1 MSTARVRLIE
11 LPRVAVCVVAGVL
24 VGALVLLLPLGS
36 VSAQMRLFDVSNLL
50 AAALAT
56 GCAGWRARRSVERH
70 RWSWWAMAA
79 ACGMWSVGQVGWLW
93 LTLTGT
99 YSYPSPADI
108 AYFMF
113 PVLACF
119 ALVLHPSNVEAQ
131 RARRVLDALMTSLA
145 VGLIIWRTALS
156 EVVQAVQASDV
167 LARSVTIAYPVLD
180 VLLLVLAV
188 LTLLRTRLSLGLVTA
203 GLTAFAIADIAFVHD
218 VALGIVV
225 LTPVDLGWGLG
236 FAGISL
242 SALARP
248 EGLRAP
254 FTAPVVARLTAV
266 LPYVPVAVALVLTL
280 APYLGERPGVFD
292 ELTVSTALVVLLLV
306 RQYLTLRQNWR
317 LTAEIAVREAQ
328 LRHQAFYDGL
338 TGLANRALF
347 RDRLE
352 HAVALHARDLRPISV
367 LFLDLDD
374 FKIVNDTLGHAVG
387 DELLV
392 RVSERLRGCVRS
404 GDTVARLGGD
414 EFALLLEDGA
424 DPFAAASRISGAFEA
439 PFDLGQQE
447 VEVNVSVGVVERRSG
462 DTPVSA
468 DQLLGCAD
476 TAMYAAK
483 RSGKGRIVGH
493 SAGMSLVELE
503 DQRLGTVLREA
514 IAHGHITLAYQPIVE
529 LRTGRTVA
537 FEALARWTHEGSD
550 IPPVAFIP
558 AATRTGVLAE
568 LTDALL
574 AQACAQLATWTT
586 AWSTMWQDRA
596 QPLAVHVNI
605 APSQLADPAFA
616 QTVTTLIA
624 GHGLVAGQL
633 VLEIT
638 ESGLIADI
646 TTAQTALAQLRRAGV
661 AISLDDFGVGNS
673 SLSRLNDIELDSVKI
688 DRTFVDR
695 IDSEPRRAAF
705 LRALL
710 RLADDISLPVI
721 AEGVETPGQLAELER
736 LGCPLAQGYLLGR
749 PSSAADAAARL
760 GLPTQQAPIV
770 PVTSSA
776 ATRRSGSCQVN

>member
-1 MSTARVRLIE
+1 
-11 LPRVAVCVVAGVL
+11 
-24 VGALVLLLPLGS
+24 
-36 VSAQMRLFDVSNLL
+36 VSNLL
-50 AAALAT
+50 GAVLAT
-56 GCAGWRARRSVERH
+56 GCAVWRARRSVERH
-70 RWSWWAMAA
+70 RWSWWAMAT

-108 AYFMF
+108 AYFLF
-113 PVLACF
+113 PVLACL
-119 ALVLHPSNVEAQ
+119 ALVLHPSNVEAH

-156 EVVQAVQASDV
+156 EVVRAVQASDV

-188 LTLLRTRLSLGLVTA
+188 LTLLRTRLSLGLVSA
-203 GLTAFAIADIAFVHD
+203 GLTAFAVADIAFVHD

-254 FTAPVVARLTAV
+254 FTAPVVARLTAL

-280 APYLGERPGVFD
+280 APHLGERPGVFD

-317 LTAEIAVREAQ
+317 LTAEIAEREAQ

-424 DPFAAASRISGAFEA
+424 DPFAAGSRITATFET
-439 PFDLGQQE
+439 PFDLGAQQ
-447 VEVNVSVGVVERRSG
+447 VEVTVSVGVVERSSS
-462 DTPVSA
+462 DNPASA
-468 DQLLGCAD
+468 DQLLARAD

-514 IAHGHITLAYQPIVE
+514 ITRGDITLAYQPIVD
-529 LRTGRTVA
+529 LQTGRTVA
-537 FEALARWTHEGSD
+537 LEALARWTHEGSD

-558 AATRTGVLAE
+558 AATRTGVLPE

-586 AWSTMWQDRA
+586 AWKDRA
-596 QPLAVHVNI
+596 QPLAVHVNV
-605 APSQLADPAFA
+605 APSQLSDPDFA
-616 QTVTTLIA
+616 RSVAALVCA
-624 GHGLVAGQL
+624 HGLVPGQL

-646 TTAQTALAQLRRAGV
+646 TATQATLAQLRRAGV

-705 LRALL
+705 LRGLL

-721 AEGVETPGQLAELER
+721 AEGVETRRQLAELER

-749 PSSAADAAARL
+749 PCSAADAAARL
-760 GLPTQQAPIV
+760 GLPDPHAPAV
-770 PVTSSA
+770 PVD
-776 ATRRSGSCQVN
+776 SCTASQPAVRTTAE

>member
-1 MSTARVRLIE
+1 MSTAPVRLIE
-11 LPRVAVCVVAGVL
+11 LPRVAVGVVAGVL

-36 VSAQMRLFDVSNLL
+36 VSVQMRLFDVSNLL
-50 AAALAT
+50 AAVLAT
-56 GCAGWRARRSVERH
+56 GCAAWRARRSVERH

-99 YSYPSPADI
+99 YSYPSPADV

-113 PVLACF
+113 PVLACL

-156 EVVQAVQASDV
+156 EVVRAVQASDV

-188 LTLLRTRLSLGLVTA
+188 LTLVRTRLSLGLVTA
-203 GLTAFAIADIAFVHD
+203 GLTAFAVADIAFVHD

-280 APYLGERPGVFD
+280 APHLGERPGVFD

-424 DPFAAASRISGAFEA
+424 DPFAAASRITATFET
-439 PFDLGQQE
+439 PFDLGAQQIE
-447 VEVNVSVGVVERRSG
+447 ATVSVGVVERISS

-468 DQLLGCAD
+468 DQLLARAD

-503 DQRLGTVLREA
+503 DQRLGAVLREA
-514 IAHGHITLAYQPIVE
+514 ITRGDIWLAYQPIVD
-529 LRTGRTVA
+529 LQTGRTVA
-537 FEALARWTHEGSD
+537 LEALARWTHEGSD

-574 AQACAQLATWTT
+574 AQACTQLASWTA
-586 AWSTMWQDRA
+586 AWKEGA
-596 QPLAVHVNI
+596 PPLAVHVNV
-605 APSQLADPAFA
+605 APSQLAGPDFA
-616 QTVTTLIA
+616 QSVTALVGA
-624 GHGLVAGQL
+624 HGLVPGQL

-646 TTAQTALAQLRRAGV
+646 TATQATLAELRRAGV

-721 AEGVETPGQLAELER
+721 AEGVETRRQLAKLER

-749 PSSAADAAARL
+749 PCSAADTAARL
-760 GLPTQQAPIV
+760 GLPGPEV
-770 PVTSSA
+770 PTTPVNSSVPSQRAVRTA
-776 ATRRSGSCQVN
+776 ADRP

>member
-1 MSTARVRLIE
+1 MSTATVRLIE

-24 VGALVLLLPLGS
+24 VGALVLLLPVGW
-36 VSAQMRLFDVSNLL
+36 VPAQMRLFDVSNLL
-50 AAALAT
+50 AAVLAT
-56 GCAGWRARRSVERH
+56 GCAAWRARRSVERH

-108 AYFMF
+108 AYFLF
-113 PVLACF
+113 PVLACL

-156 EVVQAVQASDV
+156 EVVRAVQAGDV

-203 GLTAFAIADIAFVHD
+203 GLTAFAVADIAFVHD

-280 APYLGERPGVFD
+280 APHLGERPGVFD

-392 RVSERLRGCVRS
+392 RVSERLRGCIRS

-424 DPFAAASRISGAFEA
+424 DPFAAASRITATFET
-439 PFDLGQQE
+439 PFDLGARQ
-447 VEVNVSVGVVERRSG
+447 VEATVSVGVVER
-462 DTPVSA
+462 TPSDAAVSA
-468 DQLLGCAD
+468 DQLLARAD

-514 IAHGHITLAYQPIVE
+514 ITRGDITLAYQPIVD
-529 LRTGRTVA
+529 LKTGRTVA
-537 FEALARWTHEGSD
+537 LEALARWTHEGSD

-574 AQACAQLATWTT
+574 AQACAQLAGWTT
-586 AWSTMWQDRA
+586 AWEEDVP
-596 QPLAVHVNI
+596 PLAVHVNV
-605 APSQLADPAFA
+605 APSQLAGPDFA
-616 QTVTTLIA
+616 QSVTALVDA
-624 GHGLVAGQL
+624 HGLVPGQL

-646 TTAQTALAQLRRAGV
+646 TATQATLAQLRRAGV

-721 AEGVETPGQLAELER
+721 AEGVETRRQLAELER

-749 PSSAADAAARL
+749 PCSAADAAARL
-760 GLPTQQAPIV
+760 GLPGPVV
-770 PVTSSA
+770 PVTPADSSVPSQRA
-776 ATRRSGSCQVN
+776 VRTTADRP